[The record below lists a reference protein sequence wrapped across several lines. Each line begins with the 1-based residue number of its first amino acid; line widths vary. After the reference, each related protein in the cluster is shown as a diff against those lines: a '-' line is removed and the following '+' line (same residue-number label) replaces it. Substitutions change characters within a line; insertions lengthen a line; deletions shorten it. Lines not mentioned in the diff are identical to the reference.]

1 MKISELKNKVAVIT
15 GAAGGMG
22 QELAKLLDENGLLLA
37 LTDINENGLNRISEM
52 ISQKPLTIPCDITQL
67 DQVKNFINKVV
78 SKFGTINFLINTAG
92 IIIPGAFEDLSYEAI
107 EKQITI
113 NLLGTINITKETI
126 PIMKKAESGH
136 IITISSLAGIV
147 PETYSSIYTATK
159 FALRGLDFA
168 LHFELKKHNIFVST
182 IFPDSVDTPMLEY
195 EARHDGS
202 PLTFLHDPVQ
212 PEAVA
217 KAILKTML
225 NKKVEVCIPSLEGKL
240 SKFIMCLPSQVQRLW
255 PKYEK
260 KGEKK
265 KEAFIEQ
272 IKERNQS

>member
-1 MKISELKNKVAVIT
+1 MKIKELKNKVAVLT
-15 GAAGGMG
+15 GGSGGIA
-22 QELAKLLDENGLLLA
+22 QKLAKLLDKHGVILA
-37 LTDINENGLNRISEM
+37 LTDINEEGLKNTSGM
-52 ISQKPLTIPCDITQL
+52 LSQDPLTVPCDIANL
-67 DQVKNFINKVV
+67 EQVKNLVNKVEK
-78 SKFGTINFLINTAG
+78 KFEKINFLINTAG
-92 IIIPGAFEDLSYEAI
+92 IIIPGAFEDQSYDII
-107 EKQITI
+107 EKQINI
-113 NLLGTINITKETI
+113 NLLGTIYVTKEFI
-126 PIMKKAESGH
+126 PIMKKAENGH

-147 PETYSSIYTATK
+147 PETYSSVYTATK

-195 EARHDGS
+195 EARHNGS

-225 NKKVEVCIPSLEGKL
+225 NRKVEVCIPSSEGKL
-240 SKFIMCLPSQVQRLW
+240 SKFVMCLPSLVQHLW
-255 PKYEK
+255 PKYEE

-265 KEAFIEQ
+265 KKEFIE
-272 IKERNQS
+272 KLESRG